1 MTLQELITL
10 LENKLSFTQAQ
21 KTAAEQRGDIEMVE
35 KTSADII
42 CTETTL
48 NQLRGLLQTSCIKVN
63 KQ

>member
-48 NQLRGLLQTSCIKVN
+48 NQLRGLL
-63 KQ
+63 